1 MKSRKCLQCGFVG
14 ASDSENCKGCGAP
27 LLQSST
33 SFHQPNQVQGSNY
46 GQQPQEGVKKGWAIF
61 ALVLGIVSFFT
72 LGLLGV
78 GAVTGIIV
86 AIVAMGKIKRNPWEY
101 GGRGMAIAGL
111 VLSITSFVSVVPVGI
126 IAAIAIPNL
135 LAARRAANEGSA
147 IHSLRKI
154 SAAEAEYYGHLQK
167 YATIDELAAHDLI
180 DPMLASG
187 TKNGYRFSL
196 ELTSNYPD
204 PDGFEVIGVPVT
216 YQSSGRRSFY
226 TDESAVIRASD
237 NQGGPSSKLDP
248 PLVSDYSDHYVPNP
262 RGAPADYRR
271 ETDY

>member
-14 ASDSENCKGCGAP
+14 ASDSENCKSCGAP
-27 LLQSST
+27 LSST
-33 SFHQPNQVQGSNY
+33 GFQQPNPVDGSNY
-46 GQQPQEGVKKGWAIF
+46 GSWQQPQEGVKKGWAIF

-78 GAVTGIIV
+78 GAVAGIIV
-86 AIVAMGKIKRNPWEY
+86 AVVAMGKIKRNPWQY

-111 VLSITSFVSVVPVGI
+111 VMSITSLVSVVPVGI

-135 LAARRAANEGSA
+135 LAARRAANEGAA
-147 IHSLRKI
+147 IHSIRQI
-154 SAAEAEYYGHLQK
+154 SSAEAEYYGHFQK
-167 YATIDELAAHDLI
+167 YATMDELAAHDLI
-180 DPMLASG
+180 DPAVASG

-204 PDGFEVIGVPVT
+204 PDGFEVIGVPIT
-216 YQSSGRRSFY
+216 YQSTGKRSFY
-226 TDESAVIRASD
+226 TDETAVIRGSD

-248 PLVSDYSDHYVPNP
+248 PLTSDYGLPYRTGP
-262 RGAPADYRR
+262 RDQY
-271 ETDY
+271 